1 MSLLASHPNNQRHG
15 RTGAGAQPNP
25 VREGEGKASHLFHVT
40 RTQPMHAALTHSNRQ
55 LRNACTD
62 KPKSFRAGA
71 ANATA
76 LPSVM
81 KMTSSH
87 GPKPIREMGGEAGH
101 LFCATS

>member
-1 MSLLASHPNNQRHG
+1 MPLLPSSPRNQRHY
-15 RTGAGAQPNP
+15 RTGAAAQPNP
-25 VREGEGKASHLFHVT
+25 VRETEGKASNLFYAT
-40 RTQPMHAALTHSNRQ
+40 STQPMHAALTHSNRQ
-55 LRNACTD
+55 MRNAGTD